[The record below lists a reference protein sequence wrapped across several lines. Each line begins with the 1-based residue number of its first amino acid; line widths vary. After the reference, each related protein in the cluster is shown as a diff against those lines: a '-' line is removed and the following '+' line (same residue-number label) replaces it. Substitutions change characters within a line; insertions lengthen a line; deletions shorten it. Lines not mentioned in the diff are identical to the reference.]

1 MMHMTFPLKIV
12 NIAQCRGIIAEKGS
26 SGNVK

>member
-12 NIAQCRGIIAEKGS
+12 NIDQCRGIRVEKES